1 MTSAMRQPGAWA
13 AWLLVVLAAT
23 LPASSIIRSGTASA
37 VYYVMIL
44 TVLVCLAQPAVR
56 RAVCAAPERE
66 HWRPLAWGAGLFVL
80 LIVLAQAVNGSLPD
94 SGLEKTLRFALMVP
108 LVLVFRAIDVRRLQH
123 AQWGVVGAAI
133 LLGGL
138 LIFPPVVD
146 GTRPYTAMY
155 SRYNAVEFGNLAM
168 LFGVLCIFLCDWRV
182 TRHVRLEVLVKLAAA
197 FIGLYGFVLSA
208 TRTGWLAVPIFV
220 LIGMVLI
227 LRRSWQARAVALVVT
242 VVFLVVA
249 ATMGTG
255 LKNRVEAG
263 VSEFA
268 QCHEQP
274 LTDSSICI
282 RMQLARAATNL
293 FQESPWVGVGTG
305 KRFRNSLQEQ
315 ADKGAISPFVAANYG
330 EPHNDLLHYLAGY
343 GILGTIGALLFI
355 YLLPAWYFARFF
367 LTAPEGRRRLAA
379 AMGLVVCLG
388 FAAFGLTEMMF
399 RSMVTA
405 SLYSVWVAVLL
416 ALAAPERHLAQ
427 DARLTAG
434 KTGSRHA

>member
-1 MTSAMRQPGAWA
+1 MTSAVRHPGAWA
-13 AWLLVVLAAT
+13 AWLLVALAAT

-37 VYYVMIL
+37 VYYAMIL
-44 TVLVCLAQPAVR
+44 TVLACLAQPSMR
-56 RAVCAAPERE
+56 RVVCADPERR
-66 HWRPLAWGAGLFVL
+66 HWRPLAWGAGMFL
-80 LIVLAQAVNGSLPD
+80 LLVVLAQAANGSLLD

-108 LVLVFRAIDVRRLQH
+108 LVLVFRTIDVRTLQH
-123 AQWGVVGAAI
+123 VQWGVVAAA
-133 LLGGL
+133 LLMGGL

-168 LFGVLCIFLCDWRV
+168 LFGVLCVFLCDWRV
-182 TRHVRLEVLVKLAAA
+182 TRYVRLEVLIKLLAAFVA
-197 FIGLYGFVLSA
+197 LYGFVLSA
-208 TRTGWLAVPIFV
+208 TRTGWLAAPVFL
-220 LIGMVLI
+220 LIGAALI
-227 LRRSWQARAVALVVT
+227 LRRSWQARVVALVAT

-255 LKNRVEAG
+255 LKDRVEVG
-263 VSEFA
+263 VSEFS

-282 RMQLARAATNL
+282 RMQLARAAANL
-293 FQESPWVGVGTG
+293 FLESPWVGVGTG
-305 KRFRNSLQEQ
+305 TRFRHSLQEQ

-343 GILGTIGALLFI
+343 GILGALGALLFI
-355 YLLPAWYFARFF
+355 YMLPAWYFARFF
-367 LTAPEGRRRLAA
+367 MTAPQGRRRLAA

-405 SLYSVWVAVLL
+405 SLYSVWIAVLL
-416 ALAAPERHLAQ
+416 ALAAPERYAVQ
-427 DARLTAG
+427 DARLATESAG
-434 KTGSRHA
+434 SQAT

>member
-1 MTSAMRQPGAWA
+1 MTSTIRQPGAWA

-23 LPASSIIRSGTASA
+23 LPASSIVRSGTASA
-37 VYYVMIL
+37 VYYAMIL
-44 TVLVCLAQPAVR
+44 IVLACLAQPAVR
-56 RAVCAAPERE
+56 RTVCADPGLGR
-66 HWRPLAWGAGLFVL
+66 WRPLAWGAGLFVL
-80 LIVLAQAVNGSLPD
+80 LIVLAQAINGSLPD

-108 LVLVFRAIDVRRLQH
+108 LVLVLRTIDVRRLQH
-123 AQWGVVGAAI
+123 VQWGLVGAAV
-133 LLGGL
+133 LFGGL

-197 FIGLYGFVLSA
+197 FIALYGFVLSA
-208 TRTGWLAVPIFV
+208 TRTGWLAVPIFL
-220 LIGMVLI
+220 LIGVVLI
-227 LRRSWQARAVALVVT
+227 LRRSWQARVVALVAT
-242 VVFLVVA
+242 AVFLVVA

-255 LKNRVEAG
+255 LKSRVEVG
-263 VSEFA
+263 VSEFS
-268 QCHEQP
+268 QCHERP

-282 RMQLARAATNL
+282 RMQLARAALSL
-293 FQESPWVGVGTG
+293 FEESPWVGVGTG
-305 KRFRNSLQEQ
+305 ERFRRSLHEQ
-315 ADKGAISPFVAANYG
+315 AEKGTVSPFVAANYG

-367 LTAPEGRRRLAA
+367 LAAPEGRRRLAA

-416 ALAAPERHLAQ
+416 ALAAPGHPAAQ
-427 DARLTAG
+427 DAGVMTG
-434 KTGSRHA
+434 KAGSRPV

>member
-1 MTSAMRQPGAWA
+1 MTSAIRQPGAWF
-13 AWLLVVLAAT
+13 AWLLVVLAAM
-23 LPASSIIRSGTASA
+23 LPASSMIRSSMASA
-37 VYYVMIL
+37 VYYAMIL
-44 TVLVCLAQPAVR
+44 TVLACLLQPAMR
-56 RAVCAAPERE
+56 RAVCAEPEWQR
-66 HWRPLAWGAGLFVL
+66 WRPLAWGAGLFL
-80 LIVLAQAVNGSLPD
+80 LLVVVAQAANGSLPD

-108 LVLVFRAIDVRRLQH
+108 LVLMFRVVDVRRLQH
-123 AQWGVVGAAI
+123 VQWGLVGAA
-133 LLGGL
+133 LLFGGL
-138 LIFPPVVD
+138 LIFPPVLD

-182 TRHVRLEVLVKLAAA
+182 TRHVRLEVLVKLLAA
-197 FIGLYGFVLSA
+197 FVALYGFVLSA
-208 TRTGWLAVPIFV
+208 TRTGWLAAPLFL
-220 LIGMVLI
+220 LIGGMLI
-227 LRRSWQARAVALVVT
+227 LRRSWQARMVALVVT
-242 VVFLVVA
+242 VVFLVLA

-255 LKNRVEAG
+255 LKTRVEVG
-263 VSEFA
+263 VSELT

-282 RMQLARAATNL
+282 RLQLARAATNL

-305 KRFRNSLQEQ
+305 ERFRDSLQEQ
-315 ADKGAISPFVAANYG
+315 AQKGAITPFVAAHYG

-343 GILGTIGALLFI
+343 GILGVAGALLFI
-355 YLLPAWYFARFF
+355 YVLPAWYFARFF
-367 LTAPEGRRRLAA
+367 MAAPEGRRRLAA

-416 ALAAPERHLAQ
+416 ALAAPERHVAQ
-427 DARLTAG
+427 GARTMGA
-434 KTGSRHA
+434 GSRHA

>member
-1 MTSAMRQPGAWA
+1 MTSAVRHPGAWS

-23 LPASSIIRSGTASA
+23 LPAFSIIRSSAAST

-44 TVLVCLAQPAVR
+44 AVLAWLAQPSTRQV
-56 RAVCAAPERE
+56 VCADPERR
-66 HWRPLAWGAGLFVL
+66 HWRPLAWGAGMFL
-80 LIVLAQAVNGSLPD
+80 LLVVLAQAANGSLPD
-94 SGLEKTLRFALMVP
+94 SGLEKTLRFAFMVP
-108 LVLVFRAIDVRRLQH
+108 MVLVFRAIEVRKLQH
-123 AQWGVVGAAI
+123 VQWGVVGAA
-133 LLGGL
+133 LLMGGL

-168 LFGVLCIFLCDWRV
+168 LFGVLCVFLCDWRV
-182 TRHVRLEVLVKLAAA
+182 TRHVRIEVLIKLLAAFVA
-197 FIGLYGFVLSA
+197 LYGFVLSA
-208 TRTGWLAVPIFV
+208 TRTGWLAVPVFL
-220 LIGMVLI
+220 LIGSVLI
-227 LRRSWQARAVALVVT
+227 LRRSWQARIVALVAAAG
-242 VVFLVVA
+242 FLVIA
-249 ATMGTG
+249 ATLGTG
-255 LKNRVEAG
+255 LKDRVEVG

-282 RMQLARAATNL
+282 RMQLARAAVNL

-305 KRFRNSLQEQ
+305 ERFRNSLQAQ

-343 GILGTIGALLFI
+343 GVLGALGALLFI
-355 YLLPAWYFARFF
+355 YVLPAWYFARFF
-367 LTAPEGRRRLAA
+367 MTAPQGRRRLVA

-416 ALAAPERHLAQ
+416 ALSAPDRYAAQ
-427 DARLTAG
+427 DVRQRTGGAGSQTA
-434 KTGSRHA
+434 